1 MIKDFRLKAFTLAEV
16 LITLGII
23 GVVAAMTMPVLIQK
37 HREQVA
43 VTKVK
48 KFYSTFSQAYLMA
61 VQENGTLDNWGLKDS
76 EQEEDDD
83 GNKIHSDESLE
94 QYDKFLTI
102 MSKYLKKVEQ
112 KKMHNTVGEKGTDN
126 IGYVM
131 ADGTRIVGVWLKP
144 STCNGLNPKAYCG
157 DFYMVTDN
165 KSYYENDRKTFRP
178 NIFAFQLRPYSIFP
192 SGASDSSFKNN
203 CLSGKNRSHCTGW
216 VITNGNMDY
225 LHCDDLEW
233 NGKTKCK

>member
-1 MIKDFRLKAFTLAEV
+1 MI
-16 LITLGII
+16 
-23 GVVAAMTMPVLIQK
+23 
-37 HREQVA
+37 
-43 VTKVK
+43 
-48 KFYSTFSQAYLMA
+48 
-61 VQENGTLDNWGLKDS
+61 
-76 EQEEDDD
+76 

-144 STCNGLNPKAYCG
+144 SLCNGLNPKAYCG

-178 NIFAFQLRPYSIFP
+178 NIFAFNFGHTVFFRAVQVIIISNIIVS
-192 SGASDSSFKNN
+192 SGT
-203 CLSGKNRSHCTGW
+203 NRSQCTGW

-233 NGKTKCK
+233 NGKNKM